1 VSLANRTAEIK
12 HEIGVRPPFRERAN
26 SAYKGPYVSDA
37 IRRTVM
43 KPGERR
49 QNQATMLAS

>member
-1 VSLANRTAEIK
+1 MD
-12 HEIGVRPPFRERAN
+12 

-37 IRRTVM
+37 IRRAGI

>member
-1 VSLANRTAEIK
+1 MKVLVYGGTGSQARPTVK
-12 HEIGVRPPFRERAN
+12 HAD

-37 IRRTVM
+37 IRRTGI

-49 QNQATMLAS
+49 QNEAALLAS